1 VKKFL
6 GLLEKICVI
15 FAVSCL
21 AVMISLN
28 MIQIFSRYL
37 LNTAFVWVYP
47 LTMLLFVWMTF
58 LGAFVVYHQKKDIVV
73 LFILNKLSSAPRLV
87 IQLITNVLVL
97 LLLALIL
104 WQAPTLIR
112 QQSSIMQIIPLPRY
126 FQIIPLLVGIAGI
139 FLDSILES
147 IAALKNLIEKPR
159 GVVS

>member
-1 VKKFL
+1 MKKFL